1 MTGQLR
7 RSRAAAAAAIALV
20 LLLSSCASPE
30 RRCRGTLQPINAPP
44 APAPARNGADDER

>member
-30 RRCRGTLQPINAPP
+30 RRCSDTLQPINAP